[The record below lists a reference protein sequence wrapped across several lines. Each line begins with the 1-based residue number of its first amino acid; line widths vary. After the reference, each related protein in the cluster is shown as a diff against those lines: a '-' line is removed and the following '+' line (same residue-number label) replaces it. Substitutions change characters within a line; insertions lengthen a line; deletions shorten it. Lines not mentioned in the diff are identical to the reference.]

1 MDVRRRL
8 SRPLH
13 AAHPQCDA
21 DHPLRDRTLHG
32 CALPADVVGQRHP
45 IDPRLAAPGHDCCCR
60 PAPCGYAME
69 EAARYQPCPDD
80 PRMVRLFGARHAVA
94 TSSGQ
99 NDSGLFELSFSDPR
113 YLPFEFMGAVSRWRI
128 ELPPENNYFDPA
140 TLTDTVL
147 HLNYT
152 AREGGD
158 LLRRAASAA
167 AAGKLPGDGWAFF
180 DVRHDFP
187 DAWELFH
194 RPVAHEGG
202 QHGLTLQLRRKFF
215 RYLPHHP
222 SLRVTRVMLLF
233 ETAELPGRPPEPPCC
248 VPEREAFGAH
258 VVAFQAEIA
267 EVVGSRRTGGA
278 GVSLV
283 CRAAAQC
290 RR

>member
-1 MDVRRRL
+1 
-8 SRPLH
+8 
-13 AAHPQCDA
+13 
-21 DHPLRDRTLHG
+21 
-32 CALPADVVGQRHP
+32 
-45 IDPRLAAPGHDCCCR
+45 
-60 PAPCGYAME
+60 ME